1 MKNVIITF
9 LNKHLILKNII
20 SLSTGEFLSKI
31 VSLVTFAYLA
41 RVISPEGFGIIG
53 FSAAFVS
60 YFVLFVDFGFD
71 TYGVS
76 EIAKNL
82 EDQTKL
88 INSIIS
94 TRIIISL
101 FIFLM
106 LVASA
111 LIFVNDLV
119 VQMAIIIAGINL
131 FVTAFSTNWYF
142 HGIQKMEYIAV
153 RQIFTSVL
161 NFILIVIFVNNKA
174 DTLIAIFISG
184 LAGLINSLWLFRI
197 FNKYFGRYSF
207 QLDYGYIKKII
218 KDSTPIALSSIMI
231 AVYYNLDIVMLGFMK
246 SDHEIGIY
254 TSAVKVFLIGN
265 VFYGIILKSFFPSL
279 SYSIKSDTKT
289 MLETFKKYFYL
300 MISAGI
306 ITAACMYFMADNIIT
321 ILYGNNYYRAIS
333 PLKIYA
339 MTSLLVCTNM
349 IFGNPLLAW
358 GKQKEYLFVVG
369 AGGISNIILN
379 IVLIPQFSYIGA
391 SLATLFS
398 EVSVFVA
405 LCFVFLFI
413 IKNKNEL

>member
-9 LNKHLILKNII
+9 LSKHLILKNII

-31 VSLVTFAYLA
+31 VSLATFAYLA
-41 RVISPEGFGIIG
+41 RVISPEGFGVIG
-53 FSAAFVS
+53 FSTAFVS
-60 YFVLFVDFGFD
+60 YFVLFVDYGFETFGAR
-71 TYGVS
+71 

-101 FIFLM
+101 FIFLI

-111 LIFVNDLV
+111 LIFINDFV

-153 RQIFTSVL
+153 RQILTSIL
-161 NFILIVIFVNNKA
+161 NLTLIIIFVNSKA
-174 DTLIAIFISG
+174 DVLLAIFISG
-184 LAGLINSLWLFRI
+184 VAGLINTLLLFRI
-197 FNKYFGRYSF
+197 FNKSFCKYSF
-207 QLDYGYIKKII
+207 QLDYRFIKKII
-218 KDSTPIALSSIMI
+218 LHSTPIALSSIMI

-246 SDHEIGIY
+246 SDYEVGIY
-254 TSAVKVFLIGN
+254 TSAVKIFLIGN
-265 VFYGIILKSFFPSL
+265 VFYDIILKTFFPSL
-279 SYSIKSDTKT
+279 SYSIKSSTKT
-289 MLETFKKYFYL
+289 TVETFKKYFYS

-306 ITAACMYFMADNIIT
+306 IISTCMYFMAEIMIT
-321 ILYGNNYYRAIS
+321 ILYSNNYNTAVS

-339 MTSLLVCTNM
+339 MTSLIVCTNM

-369 AGGISNIILN
+369 AGGLSNIILN